1 MVFAQYRGTKK
12 KKRKGEMRARVGA
25 RTWLEVAWVD
35 CVSGREGR
43 GFKEMEGMSDVGKH
57 WSCVPGSH

>member
-12 KKRKGEMRARVGA
+12 GKMSAGVGA

-35 CVSGREGR
+35 CVSGRMGR
-43 GFKEMEGMSDVGKH
+43 GGV
-57 WSCVPGSH
+57 